1 MQINNLVGQGYV
13 DPFATPQVQW
23 PVPHMPPINLYSAPK
38 QEKFDPKVANK
49 FDGGK
54 TRFELVDPLALKGLA
69 DVLEFGAKKYAV
81 DNWRKGFPFT
91 RIIASLE
98 RHLNAIKAGE
108 DIDPESGLPHIDHV
122 GCNWMFL
129 SFFMKRMP
137 ELDDRWYTTSK
148 GQSLSAVAD
157 KQEYAPRNEWRD

>member
-1 MQINNLVGQGYV
+1 MSDKISL
-13 DPFATPQVQW
+13 DPFDPRFLMRPPSWPQV
-23 PVPHMPPINLYSAPK
+23 VLPPINLYNAPK
-38 QEKFDPKVANK
+38 QQFDPKVANK

-108 DIDPESGLPHIDHV
+108 DVDPESGLPHIDHV

-129 SFFMKRMP
+129 SFFMKKMP
-137 ELDDRWYTTSK
+137 ELDDRWYS
-148 GQSLSAVAD
+148 QQAARAVFEKMKD
-157 KQEYAPRNEWRD
+157 VDAPRDEWRD